1 MQLAW
6 DEGAIGALRDHF
18 RELHPGFVPASVERR
33 VACLALERELRMRKL
48 DRRAKEAIADLRA
61 AGMDVALLKGGAL
74 GATVYG
80 AFVDRPMNDV
90 DLLLRP
96 EVAESGYLRMLRAG
110 WARDPQLP
118 DDDVYRTHHHHAPLI
133 DVRGSESRLEIH
145 RAILPPGHP
154 FDLPLS
160 ELWGEMRQAKFGGE
174 RVLVLEPNLHAL
186 HIAIHFAWSHTMR
199 AGAWQAFRDLGV
211 LARAGMIDWNRLVQL
226 AQRARAASCAY
237 WTLTLARR
245 LSALTVPDEVLEAL
259 APRRNRSLL
268 VRLERHF
275 ENVLLRRDASHLSLR
290 LDRALWTMAIQPRQQ
305 GHGHVRP
312 WLVSAELTAARLRH
326 DGASLGDRLIRQ
338 MDRVARC
345 ARYIARLLWP

>member
-18 RELHPGFVPASVERR
+18 RELHPGLVPAAVERR

-48 DRRAKEAIADLRA
+48 ERRAKEAIADLRA

-74 GATVYG
+74 AATVYG

-96 EVAESGYLRMLRAG
+96 EDAESGYLRMLRAG

-154 FDLPLS
+154 VELPLS

-211 LARAGMIDWNRLVQL
+211 LARAGLIDWNRLVHL
-226 AQRARAASCAY
+226 AERARAASCVY
-237 WTLTLARR
+237 WTLKLARR
-245 LSALTVPDEVLEAL
+245 LSALIVPDEVLEAL

-345 ARYIARLLWP
+345 TRYIARLLWP